1 MKKILFITRPIC
13 PPWDEASKN
22 FAFFLAKNLANK
34 LDFTLLTKDY
44 VEELPEKVTQLPIY
58 TSSAMSMS
66 LWQKAKILKVAKKR
80 DEFDVIHFMLT
91 PAKLNSLGFKF
102 FFGKGKA
109 KTVQTVATLREDL
122 FSESEFKKILFADR
136 IVTYSDYAKNKLQK
150 MGFNNVTRIYPGIDI
165 EKYAPQPKDIQT
177 MEHFDI
183 KGSDFVITYPG
194 EYVRLGATDDL
205 VSIIPEL
212 VKQIPN
218 LKFVFANRV
227 KNEKDARKK
236 EEVVKKLEGAGLLDH
251 IVFTDTF
258 SDMPKIYNMSDII
271 LFPAQNMHGKFDVP
285 LAVVEAYA
293 SAKPVI
299 ISDLPVLSEFASDNN
314 SVIIPKGDK
323 AALCRE
329 IFSLAKDADM
339 RERVG
344 SAACAFARENFDIRD
359 VAAKYE
365 NLYLNL

>member
-1 MKKILFITRPIC
+1 MKKVLFITRPIS

-22 FAFFLAKNLANK
+22 FAFFLAKNLADK
-34 LDFTLLTKDY
+34 LDFTLLTKGH

-58 TSSAMSMS
+58 TSNEMSMS

-80 DEFDVIHFMLT
+80 DEFDLIHFMLT

-122 FSESEFKKILFADR
+122 FSENDFKKILFADR
-136 IVTYSDYAKNKLQK
+136 IVTYSDYAKDKLQE
-150 MGFNNVTRIYPGIDI
+150 MGFDNVTRIYPGIDI
-165 EKYAPQPKDIQT
+165 ERYTPQSKDAQT
-177 MEHFDI
+177 MEHFGI
-183 KGSDFVITYPG
+183 KESDFVITYPG

-212 VKQIPN
+212 VEQIPN

-236 EEVVKKLEGAGLLDH
+236 EEAVEKLERVGMLGH
-251 IVFTDTF
+251 VVFTDTF

-271 LFPAQNMHGKFDVP
+271 LFPVQNMHGKFDVP
-285 LAVVEAYA
+285 LAVIEAFA

-299 ISDLPVLSEFASDNN
+299 ISDLPVLSEFASNNN

-329 IFSLAKDADM
+329 IFSLEKDAGR
-339 RERVG
+339 RERIG
-344 SAACAFARENFDIRD
+344 SAACAFARENFNISD